1 MGRGK
6 RLALGI
12 ILTLGL
18 ILSFGFSAKASLVNF
33 FSDFAENLVS
43 GVVTNIYEYNEGQL
57 IQVTSLATG
66 TVTHYANG
74 HISHVDTLYVKWD
87 MEGLRDY
94 IESNGLEEALKEY
107 FGVDDINDLTAAQ
120 ILEFLAAPEEEG
132 GAGLSEEEIQE
143 IIHAYTSTEI
153 ATTTYEYDEEG
164 KLKATHTP
172 VVDENGNIVEGKQ
185 NTTYY
190 NNGKIDYI
198 EGWIYDSENDEWKEA
213 KLVYHYDE
221 NGKLIKAEGNLALAP
236 GISGQM
242 LLPEDGSLN
251 ADGTIFFDSQGRMKE
266 FGFGTG
272 DNYEKRAEFNYD
284 EKGRLSRVDIYNGDG
299 EKVKA
304 LTYEYEGDNV
314 SKVIVTEKRV
324 DEEGNEWWWAVVSE
338 TQYIYGRHNQLLY
351 TETLMDDTIETE
363 FGSDYEEFKEY
374 MMKSPYWNRVFSGMN
389 DEEIEDTLRQ
399 LYKAL
404 CEGNLSVGGSI
415 EINGITFSLVQE
427 GEGSRLDITID
438 GKTYHF
444 RHLNKTL
451 TQQLGTGVPKDTQHV
466 IVTLRTYYV
475 FGKPFYTTRDVE
487 VVGVEEGPGY
497 DWDTMWG
504 DPAATGNVYQDAQGR
519 WHMKVIVWT
528 NEEKTEWEEV
538 DIILDLSLLDEDTR
552 AEIEGILAE
561 YAKSGENLTL
571 YGLTSTG
578 TIYEGTTLQVLG
590 LGKGPFEEHPYDFI

>member
-43 GVVTNIYEYNEGQL
+43 GVVTNVYEYSGGQL

-66 TVTHYANG
+66 AITHYANG

-107 FGVDDINDLTAAQ
+107 FGVDDISKLTAAQ
-120 ILEFLAAPEEEG
+120 ILEFLAAPEAEG
-132 GAGLSEEEIQE
+132 GAELSEEEIQE

-164 KLKATHTP
+164 KLIATHTP
-172 VVDENGNIVEGKQ
+172 AVDENGNIVKDENG
-185 NTTYY
+185 NIRENITHYG
-190 NNGKIDYI
+190 NGKIDKI
-198 EGWIYDSENDEWKEA
+198 TGWIYDSENDAWEEA
-213 KLVYHYDE
+213 ELNYIYNE
-221 NGKLIKAEGNLALAP
+221 NGKLIKAEGNLALAS

-242 LLPEDGSLN
+242 LLGGDNLN
-251 ADGTIFFDSQGRMKE
+251 ADGTILFDSMGRMKE

-272 DNYEKRAEFNYD
+272 DGYEKRAEFNYD
-284 EKGRLSRVDIYNGDG
+284 EKGRLTRVDIYNGDG

-314 SKVIVTEKRV
+314 SKVIVTENKG
-324 DEEGNEWWWAVVSE
+324 DWWAVASE

-351 TETLMDDTIETE
+351 TETLMDDLVK

-374 MMKSPYWNRVFSGMN
+374 MMKSPYWNDVFSGMN

-404 CEGNLSVGGSI
+404 CEGDLSVGGSI
-415 EINGITFSLVQE
+415 EINGITFSLVRE
-427 GEGSRLDITID
+427 GTDRSRLDITND
-438 GKTYHF
+438 VKTYRF
-444 RHLNKTL
+444 RHLTKEL
-451 TQQLGTGVPKDTQHV
+451 TQQLGTGIPTDIAHV
-466 IVTLRTYYV
+466 VLRTYYV

-487 VVGVEEGPGY
+487 VEGVSGY

-504 DPAATGNVYQDAQGR
+504 DPAVTGTVYQDDEGN

-528 NEEKTEWEEV
+528 DLEKTEWEEV
-538 DIILDLSLLDEDTR
+538 DITLDLSLLDEDTK

-571 YGLTSTG
+571 YGATSTG
-578 TIYEGTTLQVLG
+578 TIYEGTTLQILG